1 MRMLDLFS
9 GIGGFAL
16 SAKWAFGKDLEIVG
30 FCEIDDYCHKILNKN
45 FPDVPIYEDIKELD
59 GKKFKNIDLIT
70 GGFPCQDISV
80 AGRGAGLEGERSS
93 LWFELLR
100 IIRDIRPRYALVE
113 NVPMLTSRGGTR
125 VVADLAKIGYDTE
138 WQIISAAEV
147 GAWHLRK
154 RIWIVAY
161 PRNSSNRTD
170 RRQAEKENR
179 IQEINRKERQS
190 GELSG
195 TSGRKDILADSD
207 DKRLWTRLDR
217 SNFRYQKKGRA
228 RNNNR
233 VRRETNVRW
242 NNFKTTKNEKMEFSD
257 PDSRLRRRRRTVQQ
271 SREDQKRKLHP
282 QKEREESYD
291 IRSKTVRRSTVRGK
305 EKDVSNSDSRRLEG
319 SCEEQGRTRDVV
331 RGSRKGS
338 QGEVPDSNSD
348 RRKQVSN
355 RVLSQGDGI
364 RSQIYEQKRDPNKA
378 QKRDVQ
384 TSKIDTKNN
393 RTVEPSVGD
402 LVDGLPVE
410 LAGYWLVEPE
420 GIPRVTTKVKD
431 RINKL
436 KGLGNAIVPQC
447 VYPIMVR
454 LKELMQNLNQ

>member
-1 MRMLDLFS
+1 
-9 GIGGFAL
+9 
-16 SAKWAFGKDLEIVG
+16 
-30 FCEIDDYCHKILNKN
+30 
-45 FPDVPIYEDIKELD
+45 
-59 GKKFKNIDLIT
+59 
-70 GGFPCQDISV
+70 
-80 AGRGAGLEGERSS
+80 
-93 LWFELLR
+93 
-100 IIRDIRPRYALVE
+100 
-113 NVPMLTSRGGTR
+113 
-125 VVADLAKIGYDTE
+125 
-138 WQIISAAEV
+138 
-147 GAWHLRK
+147 
-154 RIWIVAY
+154 
-161 PRNSSNRTD
+161 
-170 RRQAEKENR
+170 
-179 IQEINRKERQS
+179 
-190 GELSG
+190 
-195 TSGRKDILADSD
+195 
-207 DKRLWTRLDR
+207 
-217 SNFRYQKKGRA
+217 
-228 RNNNR
+228 
-233 VRRETNVRW
+233 
-242 NNFKTTKNEKMEFSD
+242 
-257 PDSRLRRRRRTVQQ
+257 
-271 SREDQKRKLHP
+271 
-282 QKEREESYD
+282 
-291 IRSKTVRRSTVRGK
+291 
-305 EKDVSNSDSRRLEG
+305 
-319 SCEEQGRTRDVV
+319 QGRTRDVV

-447 VYPIMVR
+447 AYPIMIR